1 MMHYHG
7 VSFIVISLSCPQV
20 PDDSKTFLEISIPL
34 FGEFHLVVNQNAD
47 FWYEEAI
54 EGKKYSCGYDAY
66 GDDQHLLDIR
76 EFGTSSVI
84 PVVNFADYA
93 DCWWHQA
100 SNIQAI
106 DSAGDAWQVLFWL
119 TTFHPFQIMIS

>member
-7 VSFIVISLSCPQV
+7 VSFIVISLSCSQV
-20 PDDSKTFLEISIPL
+20 LDDSKTFLEISIPVL
-34 FGEFHLVVNQNAD
+34 GEFHLAVNQNQD

-54 EGKKYSCGYDAY
+54 EGEKYGC
-66 GDDQHLLDIR
+66 GDDGYGGDQHYLLDIR
-76 EFGTSSVI
+76 EIGTSSVI
-84 PVVNFADYA
+84 PVVDYAEYA

-106 DSAGDAWQVLFWL
+106 DSAGDAWQVLHRL
-119 TTFHPFQIMIS
+119 TTFHPSL